1 MNQDFHGYI
10 LVNII
15 TAILFSIGLIKFCFD
30 LPRPMLAIVVATPY
44 LITVVSMGYVRQ
56 AASLGLIMY
65 GFSYLKDNNLRN
77 FVLLSL
83 LAALIHKASL
93 IMLPMAIFISTKN
106 RLLILFAI
114 GFLSIISGII
124 LLESYIER
132 VYQHYIN
139 EGLSSSGA
147 IFRLGMLV
155 PPSLIYLYY
164 QSKFDLNDSLIKLWR
179 LFSIASI
186 VLFLML
192 FFTNF
197 STFIDRIAL
206 FFLPLQ
212 MVVFSYLPN
221 FFTKKMTG
229 LIILSIVAYSALVLF
244 VWLNFADNAWAWVP
258 YENILFLE
266 QSEISYKVRD
276 R

>member
-1 MNQDFHGYI
+1 
-10 LVNII
+10 
-15 TAILFSIGLIKFCFD
+15 
-30 LPRPMLAIVVATPY
+30 MLAIVVATPY

-83 LAALIHKASL
+83 LATLIHKASL

-155 PPSLIYLYY
+155 PPH
-164 QSKFDLNDSLIKLWR
+164 
-179 LFSIASI
+179 
-186 VLFLML
+186 
-192 FFTNF
+192 
-197 STFIDRIAL
+197 
-206 FFLPLQ
+206 
-212 MVVFSYLPN
+212 
-221 FFTKKMTG
+221 
-229 LIILSIVAYSALVLF
+229 
-244 VWLNFADNAWAWVP
+244 
-258 YENILFLE
+258 
-266 QSEISYKVRD
+266 
-276 R
+276 